1 MDEITEEIASLII
14 STDAG
19 SRRDILAAGK
29 RAFADYL
36 AAALTARK
44 EEAVQRTASFIGSRP
59 GCAPLLGQPFS
70 SSPENAAFFDGF
82 ESHYLDFDDAEANLM
97 GHGSTVLFSAL
108 LPLAEKEDSMADF
121 LSAYAAGMELE
132 GLLGKR
138 INPAHKQ
145 KGWHPTATLGPIGA
159 AAAIA
164 RLRRLDIR
172 ETAELLSLG
181 ATQSSGLGLEA
192 GTDTKPLHAGFAARN
207 GVFSYFLLKEA
218 GLTSSLDAF
227 NNEDG
232 WAAVLPSI
240 SLDKGSLSKEWMK
253 PGELIFPGLWMKE
266 HQNCSAAIP
275 GSAAVEALYREGLRM
290 DDVRSMTFHFPPGRS
305 YSLHYHAP
313 ETGQQAR
320 FSMEFAAW
328 EILTYGNIRDTD
340 FLLPRLPRSFT
351 GSLSRFH
358 VKEDLPPASQE
369 TRRIVVTAETVEGK
383 KLSKEVPHAPG
394 SPENP
399 LSAKRLADKLAQGTS
414 PAFAEELMSLIRSE
428 NSLKYILEKLETLSG
443 LHS

>member
-1 MDEITEEIASLII
+1 MSDLDEITEEIASLIV
-14 STDAG
+14 STDV
-19 SRRDILAAGK
+19 SRREDILSAGR

-36 AAALTARK
+36 ASALAARRK
-44 EEAVQRTASFIGSRP
+44 PAVIRTAAFLETRSGSTS
-59 GCAPLLGQPFS
+59 LLGQPGK
-70 SSPENAAFFDGF
+70 SSPENAAFFNGF

-108 LPLAEKEDSMADF
+108 LPLARKEDRMDDF
-121 LSAYAAGMELE
+121 FSAYAAGMELE
-132 GLLGKR
+132 GILGKR
-138 INPAHKQ
+138 INPSHKQ
-145 KGWHPTATLGPIGA
+145 RGWHPTATLGPIGA

-164 RLRRLDIR
+164 RFRRLSLE

-218 GLTSSLDAF
+218 HLTSSLDVF

-232 WAAVLPSI
+232 WAAVLPGI
-240 SLDKGSLSKEWMK
+240 SLDKGSFEKEWLN
-253 PGELIFPGLWMKE
+253 PGELISPGLWMKE

-275 GSAAVEALYREGLRM
+275 GSAAVKALYEEGLRM
-290 DDVRSMTFHFPPGRS
+290 DRVRSMTFHFPPGRS
-305 YSLHYHAP
+305 YSLHHHAP
-313 ETGQQAR
+313 RTGQQAR

-328 EILTYGNIRDTD
+328 EILTYGTIRDND
-340 FLLPRLPRSFT
+340 FLLPVLPPSFAENLPKF
-351 GSLSRFH
+351 S

-369 TRRIVVTAETVEGK
+369 TRRIVVTAETKNGTS
-383 KLSKEVPHAPG
+383 LSKEITHAPG

-399 LSAKRLADKLAQGTS
+399 LSNKELTCKLALGSST
-414 PAFAEELMSLIRSE
+414 AFAEELMSRIADE
-428 NSLKYILEKLETLSG
+428 KYMKNMLKKLETLY
-443 LHS
+443 